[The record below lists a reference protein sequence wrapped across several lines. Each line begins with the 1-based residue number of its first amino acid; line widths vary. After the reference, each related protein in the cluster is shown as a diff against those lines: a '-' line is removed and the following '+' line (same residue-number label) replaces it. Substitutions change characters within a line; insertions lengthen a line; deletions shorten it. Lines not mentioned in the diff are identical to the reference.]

1 MAKWLEGFEK
11 LVGGGPGGEKR
22 VRTMR
27 WLLLIGAIGI
37 GLVLFNSFLTVRTVD
52 TTTEAAPT
60 TQAAPGGGDQAAF
73 LGGGGSEETPFDV
86 IESRLESRLK
96 EILEKIVG
104 VGVVDVFVTVDSTEE
119 SVPGRDESE
128 SQDVTSEKDKNGG
141 SRNITSITRDG
152 TIVIYETE
160 EGKKPFIV
168 KTIKPRI
175 RGVMIVAKG
184 AENLTVRRLLLDAVQ
199 KGLDVPQNNISVIP
213 RKHAS

>member
-52 TTTEAAPT
+52 TTLEADPAP
-60 TQAAPGGGDQAAF
+60 QSASGGDQAAF
-73 LGGGGSEETPFDV
+73 LGGGGGEETPFDA
-86 IESRLESRLK
+86 IERPLESRLK
-96 EILEKIVG
+96 DILEKIVG
-104 VGVVDVFVTVDSTEE
+104 VGEVDVFVTVDSTEE

-152 TIVIYETE
+152 TIVIYETAD
-160 EGKKPFIV
+160 GKKPFIV

>member
-22 VRTMR
+22 VKTMR

-52 TTTEAAPT
+52 TTLDADPAPQT
-60 TQAAPGGGDQAAF
+60 ATGGDEAAF
-73 LGGGGSEETPFDV
+73 LGNGGGEETPFDA

-104 VGVVDVFVTVDSTEE
+104 VGDVDVFVTVDSTEE

>member
-22 VRTMR
+22 VKSMR

-52 TTTEAAPT
+52 TTPSAAP
-60 TQAAPGGGDQAAF
+60 APQTATGGDQAAF
-73 LGGGGSEETPFDV
+73 LGGGGSEETPFDA
-86 IESRLESRLK
+86 IERPLENRLK
-96 EILEKIVG
+96 DILEKIVG
-104 VGVVDVFVTVDSTEE
+104 VGEVDVFVTVDSTEE

-128 SQDVTSEKDKNGG
+128 SQDVTNEKDKNGG

-160 EGKKPFIV
+160 NGKKPFIV

-199 KGLDVPQNNISVIP
+199 KGLDVSQNNISVIP